1 MQINRLLLTQIYLY
15 RSYIPDL
22 IRLAHDVETNL
33 GPNVDFATLMYTPC
47 GEGSQTFLC
56 SVTNLPFVVKHCLKP
71 SKPLGT
77 PSRLIQI
84 LGDGNC
90 LFRALSIVITGR
102 QVYHTQMRAQIVNHM
117 KHIENLLLP
126 HINSSLDN
134 YLANSQMA
142 RNGVW
147 GTEIEILS
155 AASLLSTDIFVYIQ
169 FGDILKWLKF
179 SRTMVDGKKP

>member
-1 MQINRLLLTQIYLY
+1 MLK
-15 RSYIPDL
+15 
-22 IRLAHDVETNL
+22 TNT

-47 GEGSQTFLC
+47 GEGSQTFLF
-56 SVTNLPFVVKHCLKP
+56 SITNLPLVVKHSLKP

-77 PSRLIQI
+77 PSRLFQI

-90 LFRALSIVITGR
+90 LFQALSYAVTGR
-102 QVYHTQMRAQIVNHM
+102 QVYHTQMRAQIINHM
-117 KHIENLLLP
+117 KHIEHFLLP

-147 GTEIEILS
+147 GTDIKILS
-155 AASLLSTDIFVYIQ
+155 AASLLSIDIFVYTQMVKDLKTVVQ
-169 FGDILKWLKF
+169 FI
-179 SRTMVDGKKP
+179 